1 MFSRAEENYGGL
13 YSWAVKS
20 SCWRPVVFAEFCSA
34 RGVPHLGASGVW
46 RLSVVLPFA
55 MCFRSCSRRC
65 GRKAWLG
72 CPAAWSARTPR
83 FYAPAVAW
91 DCVSRAW
98 TERECARGTLTNS
111 AEMCATLVSRALLHG
126 QRHFDSG
133 KHFFFAFP
141 RSPRVYFLF
150 LYCIN
155 VT

>member
-1 MFSRAEENYGGL
+1 MCLRNFAVQGVCRTWVPPVYGDCRSSSRLRCVSAPVHDGVEERRGSGARL
-13 YSWAVKS
+13 PGQHGH
-20 SCWRPVVFAEFCSA
+20 RVFMH
-34 RGVPHLGASGVW
+34 PQ
-46 RLSVVLPFA
+46 
-55 MCFRSCSRRC
+55 
-65 GRKAWLG
+65 WLG
-72 CPAAWSARTPR
+72 TAC
-83 FYAPAVAW
+83 
-91 DCVSRAW
+91 RAHGL
-98 TERECARGTLTNS
+98 RESARGTLTNS